1 LCALENL
8 CDMGNLVLLVEDDD
22 DNRDLVEFVVTRSQL
37 DIELMMAENGKEAIR
52 CVHEK
57 KPDLILMDMQM
68 PVMDGFTAVSII
80 KADPEL
86 SAIPI
91 IAFTALARPEDIVKI
106 KSIGC
111 IEHYTKPMDP
121 EKLVQLI
128 KKYISL

>member
-1 LCALENL
+1 
-8 CDMGNLVLLVEDDD
+8 MGKLILVVEDDE
-22 DNRDLVEFVVTRSQL
+22 DNRDLMEFLINRSHPE
-37 DIELMMAENGKEAIR
+37 IELMMAENGEEAMQ
-52 CVHEK
+52 CVRKK

-68 PVMDGFTAVSII
+68 PIMDGYTVVPMI

-91 IAFTALARPEDIVKI
+91 VAFTALARPEDIART

-121 EKLVQLI
+121 EQLI
-128 KKYISL
+128 KLIQNYIRP